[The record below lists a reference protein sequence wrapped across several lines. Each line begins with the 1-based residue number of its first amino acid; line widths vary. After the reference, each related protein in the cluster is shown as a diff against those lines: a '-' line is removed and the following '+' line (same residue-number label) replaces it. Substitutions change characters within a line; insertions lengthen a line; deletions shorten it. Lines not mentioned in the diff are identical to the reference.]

1 MLKKIIFS
9 AVVVIGLGTT
19 SVMAKSDTQLV
30 DLASKQETLSHNIN
44 NAYKKQDNR
53 SVLLTLKTLE
63 SGHKKLRSQ
72 INNPEISNLLV
83 YLSLC
88 LKDLKEIVQQPH
100 TSQNT
105 QKVADLSDSI
115 SEGNHYIIATL

>member
-9 AVVVIGLGTT
+9 VVVVIGLGTT

-30 DLASKQETLSHNIN
+30 NLASKQETLSHNIN

-115 SEGNHYIIATL
+115 SEGNHYIIAAL